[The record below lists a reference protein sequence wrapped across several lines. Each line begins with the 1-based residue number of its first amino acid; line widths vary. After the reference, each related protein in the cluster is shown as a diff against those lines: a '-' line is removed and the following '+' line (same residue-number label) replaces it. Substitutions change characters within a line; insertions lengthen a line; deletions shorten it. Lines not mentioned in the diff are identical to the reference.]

1 MWLAVATALWGGHR
15 DRVNQL
21 LAMERVRTHIASD
34 LHDDIGSSLSQIA
47 ILSEVVRARI
57 APAAPDVAGPL
68 DRIGALS
75 RESVDAM
82 SDIVWAISPHR
93 NTPAHLSQRM
103 RRLASDLLPA
113 RGIQLTFDSTDDGH
127 ARLGIEARREVFL
140 IFKEALNNVVRHA
153 AATEVSILTAIVRGG
168 LRLVVGDNG
177 NGFATGESASGLGQG
192 LHSMRRRA
200 PGLGGTLTITS
211 APGAANAPRAPPA
224 EDGRV
229 RRGAVQDGCL
239 PVQVGTTPPRRRQTV
254 AHTQAA

>member
-1 MWLAVATALWGGHR
+1 
-15 DRVNQL
+15 VNQL

-57 APAAPDVAGPL
+57 APAAPEVAGPL
-68 DRIGALS
+68 ERIGALS

-113 RGIQLTFDSTDDGH
+113 RGIQLTFESTDDGH

-140 IFKEALNNVVRHA
+140 LFKEALNNVVRHA
-153 AATEVSILTAIVRGG
+153 GATEVSIAIAMARGG
-168 LRLVVGDNG
+168 LRLVVADNG
-177 NGFATGESASGLGQG
+177 HGFDTGGSADGLGQG

-200 PGLGGTLTITS
+200 TGLGGTLTITS
-211 APGAANAPRAPPA
+211 A
-224 EDGRV
+224 
-229 RRGAVQDGCL
+229 RGA
-239 PVQVGTTPPRRRQTV
+239 GTRLVVHVPRTAAHARRP
-254 AHTQAA
+254 